1 MAKWA
6 SAIFTDIRNKLANNV
21 IFSTWKGRPYF
32 RKYVKPANPKT
43 AAQTAWRAKLKEIV
57 LHYQTV
63 AASVSDFERLWKAIG
78 LEKLISGF
86 NAYVGEAQKGKIKCP
101 ESAGIGAPFDVIYT
115 LSFPAKYASL
125 YARQVG
131 PDTWTC
137 LKSAGELTAGAD
149 QTVSVSIDSAGT
161 YELWICDERA
171 LDPKLSSP
179 KKELAMAVIH
189 WDVDVEGGIVREALI
204 TIE

>member
-1 MAKWA
+1 MAKWT

-57 LHYQTV
+57 KSYQTK
-63 AASVSDFERLWKAIG
+63 AAGISAFEGLWKAIG

-86 NAYVGEAQKGKIKCP
+86 NAYVSEAQKGKISCP
-101 ESAGIGAPFDVIYT
+101 DTGGISSPIDVTYT

-125 YARQVG
+125 RAKQVG
-131 PDTWTC
+131 PGTWTE
-137 LKSAGELTAGAD
+137 LVSAGGLSAGAD
-149 QTVSVSIDSAGT
+149 QTVQVTFSSAGT

-171 LDPKLSSP
+171 LDPTLSSP
-179 KKELAMAVIH
+179 DKEDAMAVIH
-189 WDVDVEGGIVREALI
+189 WDVDEAGGTHTEAVI
-204 TIE
+204 TIS